1 MTAYHRNNQVCM
13 FIDNEGKIDAFYG
26 DKRILHGHAD
36 FCPKCGRKFER
47 KIDKNLQKF
56 LKNKQ

>member
-1 MTAYHRNNQVCM
+1 MS
-13 FIDNEGKIDAFYG
+13 FYG